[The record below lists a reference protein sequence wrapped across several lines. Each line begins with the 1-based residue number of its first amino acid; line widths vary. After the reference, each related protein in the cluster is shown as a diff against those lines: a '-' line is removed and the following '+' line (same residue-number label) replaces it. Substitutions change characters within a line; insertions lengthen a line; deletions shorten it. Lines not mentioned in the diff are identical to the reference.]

1 MDVSVLLER
10 RLCALI
16 LIVLGALLVFVVGKS
31 GSSRS
36 HYDSAFDD
44 DVFEEEDEGLFGEGG
59 FEEGDFG
66 DEEF

>member
-1 MDVSVLLER
+1 
-10 RLCALI
+10 
-16 LIVLGALLVFVVGKS
+16 VGKS

-36 HYDSAFDD
+36 HHDSAFD

>member
-1 MDVSVLLER
+1 MPNYII
-10 RLCALI
+10 LI

-36 HYDSAFDD
+36 HHDSAFD

-66 DEEF
+66 DEEEF